1 MLLYGRVFGSHEVNE
16 FAIFIHPDLE
26 EIECQNINITVNLN

>member
-1 MLLYGRVFGSHEVNE
+1 MLLYGCVFGSHEVNE

-26 EIECQNINITVNLN
+26 QIEY